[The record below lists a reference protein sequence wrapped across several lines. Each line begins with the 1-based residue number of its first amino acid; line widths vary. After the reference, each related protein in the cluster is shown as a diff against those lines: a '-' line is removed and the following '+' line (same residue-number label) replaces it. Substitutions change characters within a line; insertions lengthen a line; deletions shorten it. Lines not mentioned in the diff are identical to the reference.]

1 MYLWF
6 TFSPRKQIRCDLVIT
21 QRGETDLKIRKFCS
35 SCIAIRNYFLNFA
48 LLIGKVFC
56 YSNLEKNIV

>member
-6 TFSPRKQIRCDLVIT
+6 TFSPRKQTRCDLVIT
-21 QRGETDLKIRKFCS
+21 QRGKLIFKIRKFCS

-56 YSNLEKNIV
+56 YGNLAKNIV